1 MTTSSRWSWTSTP
14 RPLAPGGRVRLARE
28 NLCLAMAVYAA
39 SHQGL
44 ITATLIPNGAEL
56 RLEGGYVFDASVP
69 LEVTDHQSLLRAAG
83 NQVRS
88 AFALLALQTQREAET
103 VFGSAPHVPPA
114 AADQSQA
121 NLWTA
126 RAVTYLI
133 AQSVSLD
140 LMAPVWRIPPE
151 FRRPYAISEMDFALD
166 AVDLHGQEIRWG
178 HFGGLPRYLDLT
190 QFVSYCLDGI
200 DVAAALSAASGDY
213 GALGNL
219 AERQSYEVP
228 SSSPISDE
236 GGYGSGSGRL
246 RRGGRTVVGDEPE
259 APAGWI
265 APDGPPEPRITV
277 ASQAT
282 EMGPIDDFV
291 ANACATGARAMN
303 LAGELYTSYA
313 NWCLDHGYLAHSQRK
328 FGLELRARGYER
340 KRRGKGRHWWIGVES
355 RV

>member
-1 MTTSSRWSWTSTP
+1 
-14 RPLAPGGRVRLARE
+14 
-28 NLCLAMAVYAA
+28 MALYAA
-39 SHQGL
+39 SHRGL

-56 RLEGGYVFDASVP
+56 HLESGRVFDARAP
-69 LEVTDHQSLLRAAG
+69 LAVTDHRSLLRAAG

-88 AFALLALQTQREAET
+88 AFAISALQTQREAET
-103 VFGSAPHVPPA
+103 VFGSVSHVSPPA
-114 AADQSQA
+114 ADEPQA
-121 NLWTA
+121 SLWAA
-126 RAVTYLI
+126 RAVAYLI

-140 LMAPVWRIPPE
+140 LMAPAWRIPPE
-151 FRRPYAISEMDFALD
+151 FRQPYAIPALDFALD
-166 AVDLHGQEIRWG
+166 VSSRHGQEIRWG

-200 DVAAALSAASGDY
+200 DVATALSAAPGDY
-213 GALGNL
+213 GELGEI

-228 SSSPISDE
+228 SNSPISDV

-246 RRGGRTVVGDEPE
+246 RRSGRTAAGDEPE
-259 APAGWI
+259 ASAGWI

-291 ANACATGARAMN
+291 ANACSTGARAMN
-303 LAGELYTSYA
+303 LAGDLYTAYA

>member
-1 MTTSSRWSWTSTP
+1 MSSSPSTTALTP
-14 RPLAPGGRVRLARE
+14 GARVRLARE

-39 SHQGL
+39 SHRGL
-44 ITATLIPNGAEL
+44 ITATLIPNSAEL
-56 RLEGGYVFDASVP
+56 YLESGGIFDAGAP
-69 LEVTDHQSLLRAAG
+69 LEVSDHQSLLRTAG
-83 NQVRS
+83 NQIRS
-88 AFALLALQTQREAET
+88 AFALAALQTQREAET
-103 VFGSAPHVPPA
+103 VFGSVSHASPPA
-114 AADQSQA
+114 CDQPQA

-200 DVAAALSAASGDY
+200 DAAAALRAASGDY
-213 GALGNL
+213 GALGDL
-219 AERQSYEVP
+219 ARRQSHEVP
-228 SSSPISDE
+228 SSSPISDA

-246 RRGGRTVVGDEPE
+246 RRGGSAVAGDEPD

-265 APDGPPEPRITV
+265 APDGPPQPRISV

-291 ANACATGARAMN
+291 ANACSTGARAMN
-303 LAGELYTSYA
+303 LAGDLYTSYA

-340 KRRGKGRHWWIGVES
+340 KRRGKGRHWWIGVEC
-355 RV
+355 RA